1 MKPAYNFQ
9 DILTYIESTEKSL
22 DTLLKLKKFTSFCN
36 SVSIKLIQKDLF
48 SESFEIVSRGINSSK
63 ALSQKNPTIKLWPGR
78 ILSYN
83 IQSYILYKLERYTE
97 SLKSLYES
105 QLLLQTTKESL
116 GPFSL
121 ELYLLT
127 NFLTF
132 MSLWKINRK
141 QESEKYLE
149 IVKINVLSIRK
160 GKMTT
165 RFPKVSIDNFYGLLC
180 YALTLSKIELEG
192 NYKDAK
198 SQSEEVLNE
207 LGEEVMAR
215 SMINS
220 VLMNVKKIE
229 KNPYTVVECEL
240 TKEFDEIFFISVFLP
255 MMSPNVPQIQMN
267 GSKKSLLK
275 RNVRNFSKRTSS
287 GSSSVQDA
295 QQIKNTSFQ
304 YSPSSRPRSSLRA
317 ESPSFTLA
325 RPRSSSGN
333 HIRRKINKVYIS

>member
-1 MKPAYNFQ
+1 MFRF
-9 DILTYIESTEKSL
+9 L
-22 DTLLKLKKFTSFCN
+22 D
-36 SVSIKLIQKDLF
+36 SIKLIQKDLL
-48 SESFEIVSRGINSSK
+48 SEAFEIVSRGIQSSK
-63 ALSQKNPTIKLWPGR
+63 VLSQKDQTIKLWPGR
-78 ILSYN
+78 ILSFS
-83 IQSYILYKLERYTE
+83 IQSYILYNLERYTD

-105 QLLLQTTKESL
+105 QLLLQTAKESL

-149 IVKINVLSIRK
+149 IVKVNLFSIRK

-180 YALTLSKIELEG
+180 YALALSKIELGG
-192 NYKDAK
+192 NYRDAK
-198 SQSEEVLNE
+198 SQSEEILAE

-220 VLMNVKKIE
+220 VLVNIKKIE
-229 KNPYTVVECEL
+229 KNPCAVVDCEL

-255 MMSPNVPQIQMN
+255 MMSPNIPQIQMN

-275 RNVRNFSKRTSS
+275 RNVRNFSKRSTT
-287 GSSSVQDA
+287 GSSYMQDPH
-295 QQIKNTSFQ
+295 QIKNIGFQ

-317 ESPSFTLA
+317 ESPSFTLL
-325 RPRSSSGN
+325 RQRSSSGN
-333 HIRRKINKVYIS
+333 HIKRKINNFYRS